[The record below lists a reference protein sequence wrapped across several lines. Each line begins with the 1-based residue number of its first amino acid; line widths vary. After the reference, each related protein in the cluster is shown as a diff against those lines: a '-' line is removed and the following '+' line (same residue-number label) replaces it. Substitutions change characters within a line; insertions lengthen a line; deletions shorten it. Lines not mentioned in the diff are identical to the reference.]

1 MSIHWTPEQATVSPV
16 VVLRKVNSC
25 VGENHFVFIND
36 VLKHDVPFVEI
47 CNNIFHKYYA
57 DINMPVLIDIEFND
71 GCSSQ
76 FKSIAA
82 FTQYACHSVPTTR
95 IFFETSH
102 WKSKPDGLGRVKKG
116 LATHKVNAREVNCNA
131 FQIFEFWLEKL
142 TIKDS
147 PHDKKTLLKSIL
159 FHS

>member
-82 FTQYACHSVPTTR
+82 FTQYACHSVPTAR

-102 WKSKPDGLGRVKKG
+102 WKSKPDGPGQVKKG
-116 LATHKVNAREVNCNA
+116 LATHKVTCKRSQLQC
-131 FQIFEFWLEKL
+131 FSDFL
-142 TIKDS
+142 
-147 PHDKKTLLKSIL
+147 IL
-159 FHS
+159 VGKIDYQRQPWW

>member
-25 VGENHFVFIND
+25 VGVNHFVFIND

-82 FTQYACHSVPTTR
+82 FTQYACHSVPTAR

-102 WKSKPDGLGRVKKG
+102 WKSKPDGPGQVKKG
-116 LATHKVNAREVNCNA
+116 LATQSKCKRTQLQC
-131 FQIFEFWLEKL
+131 FSDFW
-142 TIKDS
+142 
-147 PHDKKTLLKSIL
+147 IL
-159 FHS
+159 VGKIDCQRQPSW